1 MNSNSACNT
10 TLFKSWKK
18 PLPSQ
23 WHVMVT
29 CSCGHPQGQQWCG
42 CESMW
47 VTSELCAHILS
58 PQTRW
63 LCPAHTCGK
72 PPPPPAHLTQAGGSF
87 WDAELGC
94 VRAHGDISLTFLSW
108 PWPAGKSYLFSQCQF
123 LTSRRSESDP
133 LSCHMLCCKAGQD
146 CLFLLRISLK
156 VTMTWVLLSPFLTE
170 AQAGGKVSEFLF
182 AMWFLQRAGFLLNPR
197 ISHLKSRP
205 CRDVF
210 TGSCHG
216 NVSKGTDY
224 HTRLHSQITSAV
236 SRGICRP
243 QCKRAYYINLGRR
256 YERMEELHHPLQS

>member
-1 MNSNSACNT
+1 MTRDGHMQLWPPTGST
-10 TLFKSWKK
+10 
-18 PLPSQ
+18 
-23 WHVMVT
+23 MV
-29 CSCGHPQGQQWCG
+29 W
-42 CESMW
+42 MW
-47 VTSELCAHILS
+47 VHVGHIWAMCTHPFPPNKVALS
-58 PQTRW
+58 CSHLWEPPSP
-63 LCPAHTCGK
+63 CPRLIWPRQEVPSGH
-72 PPPPPAHLTQAGGSF
+72 
-87 WDAELGC
+87 AELGC
-94 VRAHGDISLTFLSW
+94 VRALGDISLTFLSW

-224 HTRLHSQITSAV
+224 RTRLHSQITSAV